1 MVVGG
6 VVVVLLVVGV
16 GWVVFLVV
24 GVVWVD
30 AQVEVL
36 AEVDNAVVVSAV
48 CEVDVQML
56 HPSKHSCPYPGYW
69 SMEYSGCYEN
79 KVSL

>member
-1 MVVGG
+1 MQVKDVEVVDVQDVE
-6 VVVVLLVVGV
+6 VVDT
-16 GWVVFLVV
+16 LVV

-79 KVSL
+79 KVCL